1 MPVELH
7 GTYYTITEASER
19 LGYAGQSSVR
29 QGCING
35 TIPAHKLGNTW
46 LIEEK
51 VLLEI
56 LKKAIKPQGNRGV
69 ARK

>member
-7 GTYYTITEASER
+7 GTYYTIAEASER

-29 QGCING
+29 QGCIYV
-35 TIPAHKLGNTW
+35 TIPAHILGNTW
-46 LIEEK
+46 LIEEN